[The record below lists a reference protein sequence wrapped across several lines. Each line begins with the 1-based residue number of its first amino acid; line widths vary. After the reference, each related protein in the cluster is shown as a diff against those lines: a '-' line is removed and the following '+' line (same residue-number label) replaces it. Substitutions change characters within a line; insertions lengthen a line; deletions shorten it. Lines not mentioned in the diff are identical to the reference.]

1 MSDKEKLEIIN
12 LRRRLVAQRAEIK
25 RLQEEVERLK
35 KKYES
40 S

>member
-1 MSDKEKLEIIN
+1 MSDKEKLEMMN
-12 LRRRLVAQRAEIK
+12 LRRRLIAQRAEIK